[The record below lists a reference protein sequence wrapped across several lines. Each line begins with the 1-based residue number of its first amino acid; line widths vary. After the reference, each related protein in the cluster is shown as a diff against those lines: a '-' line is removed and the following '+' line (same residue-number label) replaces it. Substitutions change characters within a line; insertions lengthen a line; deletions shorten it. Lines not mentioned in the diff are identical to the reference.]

1 MGVKKNQ
8 KISLTTRVLFGIP
21 CGIGLASAFMTSV
34 HNNSISTGSKYGPI
48 IAYAQSISTALAIII
63 PLFLRYK
70 TAFFRVMVIFTVAI
84 ASIFSINGISIDEK
98 DKTEDRLKTDP
109 VYQQRYQTWDNFSKE
124 FQSAQVTVDKYI
136 ELQMTSTR
144 SWNDGAKAARLRRDS
159 LAVQKAT
166 AYQLLITRQNELLK
180 SGSKSNEAYIEFLSA
195 ATFSLF
201 GDTMLTNI
209 SHILYA
215 LMPDLQMIVFAA
227 ILSFLFREWVSIPVP
242 KSFGGRSG
250 AFGKRSVNSGSV
262 RWPFGN
268 SSVNLEDTGLHSSGQ
283 IRGVRKIVQLFTEHP
298 NMNLT
303 ELGILAAQEI
313 GRKFENG
320 AVRPFSKSF
329 VCEVLKGKYTTN

>member
-1 MGVKKNQ
+1 MGVKKNH
-8 KISLTTRVLFGIP
+8 KISLTTRILFGIP

-109 VYQQRYQTWDNFSKE
+109 VYQQRLEAWRSLSSE
-124 FQSAQVTVDKYI
+124 FKSEQKNISDYLTL
-136 ELQMTSTR
+136 EMTTDTK
-144 SWNDGAKAARLRRDS
+144 WNAGAKAARLRRDS
-159 LAVQKAT
+159 LSVQKDV
-166 AYQLLITRQNELLK
+166 AYRLLVTRQNELME
-180 SGSKSNEAYIEFLSA
+180 SGSKSNEAYINFLSA
-195 ATFSLF
+195 AMPFIS
-201 GDTMLTNI
+201 DAMLINFT
-209 SHILYA
+209 HILYA

-250 AFGKRSVNSGSV
+250 AFGNRSVNSGSV
-262 RWPFGN
+262 RWPFGK

-298 NMNLT
+298 NIHLT
-303 ELGILAAQEI
+303 DLGILAAQEI

-320 AVRPFSKSF
+320 EVRPFSKSF